1 MKATIPIDAVIAWV
15 DGSDP
20 VHKAKRAAALQKLRE
35 KSDLPIAAGIA
46 NTRFHDN
53 GELRYCIASIK
64 KFAPWI
70 RTIYIITDN
79 QVPRFRN
86 ENFLQGLDIRIVD
99 HKDIFRSYEWAL
111 PTFNSITIETAM
123 WRVPE
128 LSERFI
134 YFNDDFL
141 ITRAVVPE
149 DFFQGDK
156 VVLRGCWKRQRK
168 YGTVTIYANI
178 IINFLLRTIFGI
190 NRTMYL
196 LAQMRGSQTAGCKNR
211 YYRFPHVPHP
221 IHTETL
227 KCFFERHPD
236 VFTNNI
242 RYPFRD
248 MHQFLS
254 VSLANHLE
262 ISSNKAI
269 LQDQGGVKMISG
281 EKDTAKK
288 IRRTLRD
295 IQAGAVTCLCLESLE
310 AVESDLRNEID
321 QCLSRLLDL

>member
-1 MKATIPIDAVIAWV
+1 MKEDELKATIPIDAVIAWV
-15 DGSDP
+15 DGADP

-128 LSERFI
+128 LSESFI
-134 YFNDDFL
+134 YFNDDGCPQGL
-141 ITRAVVPE
+141 LETPE
-149 DFFQGDK
+149 K
-156 VVLRGCWKRQRK
+156 IWRRHHLRQH
-168 YGTVTIYANI
+168 
-178 IINFLLRTIFGI
+178 
-190 NRTMYL
+190 
-196 LAQMRGSQTAGCKNR
+196 
-211 YYRFPHVPHP
+211 YY
-221 IHTETL
+221 
-227 KCFFERHPD
+227 
-236 VFTNNI
+236 
-242 RYPFRD
+242 
-248 MHQFLS
+248 
-254 VSLANHLE
+254 
-262 ISSNKAI
+262 
-269 LQDQGGVKMISG
+269 
-281 EKDTAKK
+281 
-288 IRRTLRD
+288 
-295 IQAGAVTCLCLESLE
+295 
-310 AVESDLRNEID
+310 
-321 QCLSRLLDL
+321 

>member
-20 VHKAKRAAALQKLRE
+20 VHKAKRVAALQKLRE

-111 PTFNSITIETAM
+111 PTFNSRTIETAM

-134 YFNDDFL
+134 YFNDDVL
-141 ITRAVVPE
+141 VTRAVAPE

-168 YGTVTIYANI
+168 YGTVTIYTNI
-178 IINFLLRTIFGI
+178 VINFLLRTIFGI

-196 LAQMRGSQTAGCKNR
+196 LAQMRGAQAAGFKKV
-211 YYRFPHVPHP
+211 YHRFPHVPHP
-221 IHTETL
+221 ILTDTL
-227 KCFFERHPD
+227 RSFFEQHPD
-236 VFTNNI
+236 VFTKNI

-248 MHQFLS
+248 MKQFLS

-262 ISSNKAI
+262 IIKDNAVLKDES
-269 LQDQGGVKMISG
+269 GVKAISG
-281 EKDTAKK
+281 ERHGAKR

-295 IQAGAVTCLCLESLE
+295 VQAKNATFLCLESLE
-310 AVESDLRNEID
+310 AIKPDLRDEID
-321 QCLSRLLDL
+321 QCLTHLLDL